1 MFQGKT
7 LRLQPLHGGFIEL
20 CFAREGESVNKLDK
34 LTLGELRQALQWLRA
49 DGGVRGLMLT
59 SAKDAFIVGADI
71 YEFGE
76 LFKLDQR
83 GIATLVRLES
93 GLFTQLAQLPFPT
106 VAALNG
112 LALGGGF
119 EATLACDARVAADA
133 AKVGLPE
140 VTLGLIPGYGGS
152 VRLPRLAG
160 GATALQWITR
170 GAPQSATQARAAG
183 AVDAVV
189 PAAELR
195 AAALDWLQQ
204 AAAGRHDWQA
214 RRAALEGP
222 VALDAQA
229 LEQARQLTAGT
240 ARHYPAAAA
249 FVDLL
254 ERTAGISAQAALM
267 QEAQEF
273 ARLCKT
279 PTAAALVRLFVN
291 DQFLKKKARGYV
303 QQARALE
310 RAAVL
315 GAGIMG
321 GGIACTSAARGTPV
335 LLKDISESALALGM
349 AEAGRLLDKQVAS
362 GRMPAAQAAQVQAN
376 IQPQRDYAGFDGVDI
391 VVEAIVEN
399 LAVKKKVL
407 AEVEALVR
415 EGTVIASNTSSLP
428 IADMASALRRPG
440 NFAGMHFFN
449 PVPQMPLVEVIRG
462 PQTDPV
468 AAATI
473 AGYAVAMGKTPV
485 MVKDGPGFLVN
496 RILMPYLLA
505 FLRLVHDGAD
515 FRQVDRVMEDFGW
528 PMGPA
533 YLSDVIGLDTLV
545 HVLHV
550 ITRGHAPR
558 MRPAFPLAVEQLLE
572 HKRLGQ
578 KSGSGFYRHGHDTRG
593 KPTRQDDDTTAGLL
607 AAIQPQGPRA
617 FSDQDIVDRLMLPLV
632 LEAAR
637 CLEEGVADSAVEV
650 DMSLV
655 LGIGF
660 PRHLGGA
667 LHWADSLG
675 LAEVVR
681 RCGALAGLSPL
692 YAPSPGLQRLA
703 AAGGRFHAA

>member
-7 LRLQPLHGGFIEL
+7 LRLQPLHGDFIEL
-20 CFAREGESVNKLDK
+20 CFDRADESVNKFDK
-34 LTLGELRQALQWLRA
+34 LALGELRQALQWLRA

-59 SAKDAFIVGADI
+59 SAKEGFVVGADI

-76 LFKLDQR
+76 LFKLAERD
-83 GIATLVRLES
+83 IEALDRLES
-93 GLFTQLAQLPFPT
+93 ALFTQLAQLPFPT

-112 LALGGGF
+112 TALGGGF
-119 EATLACDARVAADA
+119 EAALACDWRVAAEA
-133 AKVGLPE
+133 AVVGLPE
-140 VTLGLIPGYGGS
+140 VTLGIIPAYGGS
-152 VRLPRLAG
+152 VRLPRIAG
-160 GATALQWITR
+160 SATALQWITG
-170 GAPQSATQARAAG
+170 GAPYPAAAARAAG
-183 AVDAVV
+183 AVDEVT
-189 PAAELR
+189 PAADVRAVALDWLR
-195 AAALDWLQQ
+195 AAA
-204 AAAGRHDWQA
+204 AGSHDWQA

-222 VALDAQA
+222 VALDAHA
-229 LEQARQLTAGT
+229 LEQARKLAARS
-240 ARHYPAAAA
+240 ARHEPAAAA
-249 FVDLL
+249 FVDFL
-254 ERTAGISAQAALM
+254 EHSAGLSAQAALL
-267 QEAQEF
+267 QEARVF

-291 DQFLKKKARGYV
+291 DQFLKKKARAFV
-303 QQARALE
+303 KQARPL
-310 RAAVL
+310 RQAAVL

-321 GGIACTSAARGTPV
+321 GGIAYTSAVRGTPV
-335 LLKDISESALALGM
+335 RMKDIHSQALDLGLAEAHKLLLK
-349 AEAGRLLDKQVAS
+349 QVES
-362 GRMPAAQAAQVQAN
+362 GRMAAERAERVRGA
-376 IQPQRDYAGFDGVDI
+376 IHPQLDFTGFDRVDV
-391 VVEAIVEN
+391 VVEAVVEN

-407 AEVEALVR
+407 AEVEALLPDDS
-415 EGTVIASNTSSLP
+415 VIASNTSSLP
-428 IADMASALRRPG
+428 IAEMASALRRPG
-440 NFAGMHFFN
+440 NFVGMHFFN
-449 PVPQMPLVEVIRG
+449 PVPQMPLVEVICG

-533 YLSDVIGLDTLV
+533 WLSDVIGLDTLV

-558 MRPAFPLAVEQLLE
+558 MSPDFPLAVELLLE

-578 KSGSGFYRHGHDTRG
+578 KSGSGFYRYGQDARG
-593 KPTRQDDDTTAGLL
+593 KPAKQDDEATAGLL
-607 AAIQPQGPRA
+607 AALQPQGVRA
-617 FSDQDIVDRLMLPLV
+617 FSDQDIVERLMLPLV

-637 CLEEGVADSAVEV
+637 CLEEGVADSAIEV

-655 LGIGF
+655 LGLGF

-667 LHWADSLG
+667 LHWADTQG
-675 LAEVVR
+675 LAGIVR
-681 RCGALAGLSPL
+681 RCEALGGLSAL
-692 YAPSPGLQRLA
+692 YAPGEGLRRLA

>member
-20 CFAREGESVNKLDK
+20 CFDRAGESVNKLDK

-49 DGGVRGLMLT
+49 DGGVRGLLLT
-59 SAKDAFIVGADI
+59 SAKDSFIVGADI
-71 YEFGE
+71 FEFGE
-76 LFKLDQR
+76 LFKLAERDIEALDR
-83 GIATLVRLES
+83 FES

-112 LALGGGF
+112 MALGGGF
-119 EATLACDARVAADA
+119 EVALACDGRVAAETA
-133 AKVGLPE
+133 TVGLPE
-140 VTLGLIPGYGGS
+140 VTLGIIPAYGGS
-152 VRLPRLAG
+152 VRLPRIAG
-160 GATALQWITR
+160 SATALQWITS
-170 GAPQSATQARAAG
+170 GAPQSAAAAQAAG
-183 AVDAVV
+183 AVDALA
-189 PAAELR
+189 PAADLR
-195 AAALDWLQQ
+195 AAALDWLQA
-204 AAAGRHDWQA
+204 AAAGGHDWQA

-229 LEQARQLTAGT
+229 LERARQITARS
-240 ARHYPAAAA
+240 ARHYPAAAG
-249 FVDLL
+249 FVELL
-254 ERTAGISAQAALM
+254 ERAAGISAQAALL
-267 QEAQEF
+267 QEAKVF
-273 ARLCKT
+273 ARLCRT

-291 DQFLKKKARGYV
+291 DRFLKKKARGYV
-303 QQARALE
+303 KQARPLGQ
-310 RAAVL
+310 AAVL

-335 LLKDISESALALGM
+335 RLKDISDRALALGM
-349 AEAGRLLDKQVAS
+349 AEAGRLLDKQVAA
-362 GRMPAAQAAQVQAN
+362 GRMPEQQAAQVQAR
-376 IQPQRDYAGFDGVDI
+376 IHPQRDYAGFGEVDI

-399 LAVKKKVL
+399 LAVKRKVL
-407 AEVEALVR
+407 AEVEALVG
-415 EGTVIASNTSSLP
+415 EDAVIASNTSSLP
-428 IADMASALRRPG
+428 IADMATALRRPG

-462 PQTDPV
+462 PRTDPV

-533 YLSDVIGLDTLV
+533 LLSDVIGLDTLV

-550 ITRGHAPR
+550 ITRGHGPR
-558 MRPAFPLAVEQLLE
+558 MRPDFPLAVELLLE
-572 HKRLGQ
+572 HKRLGR
-578 KSGSGFYRHGHDTRG
+578 KSGSGFYRHGQDARG
-593 KPTRQDDDTTAGLL
+593 KPARQDDEAAAGLL
-607 AAIQPQGPRA
+607 AAVQPQGPRA
-617 FSDQDIVDRLMLPLV
+617 FGDQEIVDRLMLPLV

-650 DMSLV
+650 DMGLV

-667 LHWADSLG
+667 LHWADTLG
-675 LAEVVR
+675 QAEVVR
-681 RCGALAGLSPL
+681 RCEALSGLGAL
-692 YAPSPGLQRLA
+692 YAPGEGLKRLA